1 MQQYIVIP
9 ELCAIIRKIAPEGNH
24 IARFGAAALAE
35 RVRSLLEVGLRRED
49 GYWWSFPATGAAEVR
64 SKENT

>member
-24 IARFGAAALAE
+24 IAPFGSADIAVTNFNALVSG
-35 RVRSLLEVGLRRED
+35 RVSEWTYCWLETYRRVGI
-49 GYWWSFPATGAAEVR
+49 R